1 MTRQDLEN
9 WFDNAMLALSRLAEA
24 AKQSDEMALYYAA
37 NRAWHELDAARLK
50 DQAK

>member
-9 WFDNAMLALSRLAEA
+9 WFDNAMLALRNLSKA
-24 AKQSDEMALYYAA
+24 AKESDEMALYYAA

-50 DQAK
+50 DKT

>member
-9 WFDNAMLALSRLAEA
+9 SFDGAMLALRRIAREA
-24 AKQSDEMALYYAA
+24 KESDEMALYYAA

-50 DQAK
+50 GKP